1 MQFDALGAHVHTR
14 TRLLGV
20 IAGLFTAVAAQAAE
34 LPVKTKAVQYV
45 KICTLYGAGFYYIPG
60 TQTCMKIG
68 GFVRAEIKYHAI
80 GSFEPAINGANAQFF
95 RAGDR
100 IDTRARAGLSLDA
113 REQTEYGTLRA
124 YLLAGW
130 QYTSNDAPTLSLP
143 GTAVPTA
150 GGAPVPGVTPNG
162 NNNLYLA
169 RAFVQYAGFTA
180 GKAISAFDFFDTAR
194 YSLQTNFA
202 YQDLG
207 RFGINTFTYTAQ
219 FGNGWTA
226 SLGLEDGSFYARPIK
241 DLNAAPPAGVI
252 AGFGTFFPIL
262 ASGGPT
268 NSPWNNAGLLVPDI
282 AGNMRVDQTWG
293 AAQIMGA
300 LHDVR
305 ASTYNATANGVIA
318 GVAHP
323 ADAWGWVVGAG
334 MRVNLP
340 SPGDSFD
347 IQTQYCRGWSGRCII
362 NSSARLADQA
372 FGLVN
377 SGTIGLGW
385 VDEAFMANSASTGA
399 TQLQLP
405 AAWNVYAGIQHY
417 WIAEL
422 RTSLCGGY
430 VNYRAESSA
439 VDTLVCAANRFGPGC
454 ADWAAW
460 QIGSR
465 TLWNPVK
472 NLDIGVDVQYTALA
486 KTAFAGGTVTF
497 APTGAGAHTFTV
509 GTTGVMSAL
518 LRIQRNFYP

>member
-1 MQFDALGAHVHTR
+1 MSFDVSGAHVHTR
-14 TRLLGV
+14 GLLLGFT
-20 IAGLFTAVAAQAAE
+20 AGLIAVTGAHAAE
-34 LPVKTKAVQYV
+34 VPIKAKPVQYV
-45 KICTLYGAGFYYIPG
+45 KVCSLYGDGFYYISG
-60 TQTCMKIG
+60 THTCIKIG
-68 GFVRAEIKYHAI
+68 GFLRAEVKYDAI

-95 RAGDR
+95 RGGDV
-100 IDTRARAGLSLDA
+100 IDTRVRAGISLDV
-113 REQTEYGTLRA
+113 REQTAYGTLRA
-124 YLLAGW
+124 YLLGGW

-150 GGAPVPGVTPNG
+150 GGAATAGATPNG
-162 NNNLYLA
+162 NNNVYFA
-169 RAFVQYAGFTA
+169 RAFIQYAGFTL
-180 GKAISAFDFFDTAR
+180 GKAVSAFDFFDTGR

-219 FGNGWTA
+219 LGNGWTT
-226 SLGLEDGSFYARPIK
+226 SLGFDDGSFYERPIK

-262 ASGGPT
+262 AAGGPT

-282 AGNMRVDQTWG
+282 ASNVRVDQAWG

-300 LHDVR
+300 LHDDR
-305 ASTYNATANGVIA
+305 ARYYNATANGVIA

-323 ADAWGWVVGAG
+323 TDGWGWATGAG
-334 MRVNLP
+334 VRVNLP

-347 IQTQYCRGWSGRCII
+347 VQAQYCRGWSGRCII
-362 NSSARLADQA
+362 NSSSRLADQT

-377 SGTIGLGW
+377 SGTIGLAW
-385 VDEAFMANSASTGA
+385 VDAFMANSASTGA
-399 TQLQLP
+399 TQLQLS

-417 WIAEL
+417 WVPSL
-422 RTSLCGGY
+422 RTSLYGGY

-439 VDTLVCAANRFGPGC
+439 VDSLVCTPNGFGAGC

-472 NLDIGVDVQYTALA
+472 SLDVGVDVQYTALS

-497 APTGAGAHTFTV
+497 APTGAAPSTFTV
-509 GTTGVMSAL
+509 GTTGVLSAL
-518 LRIQRNFYP
+518 VRIQQNFYP